1 MLPPSHP
8 FNLLVIDDETSLR
21 RTLRI
26 ALESMGHRVTEAANS
41 AQALTSL
48 QQQRFDL
55 AFLDLR
61 LGTERGLEL
70 LPELVSVAPGLH
82 VVIITA
88 FAGLD
93 SAIEAMRKGA
103 FDYLPKPFTPNQLRV
118 VLDRSALIRGLRNRV
133 TALEEQVGH
142 LAPDVELTTEEPTV
156 RKVFDVAFQVAPTE
170 ATVLLRGES
179 GTGKGVLARATHTRS
194 KRGSRTFVTVHCP
207 SLSAELLE
215 SDLFGHVKGAF
226 TGAVQDKPAKVEA
239 ADGGTLFLDEIG
251 DLPLALQP
259 KLLRLIQD
267 KTYERVG
274 DPTPRTADVRIMAAT
289 NRDLEADVKAGRFR
303 EDLFYRLNVI
313 EVTLPPLRNRRKDLL
328 PLARH
333 LLKFFSRQSGK
344 SVTGFSAE
352 AEAAMATYA
361 WPGNVRELRN
371 AVERGVI
378 LTPDE
383 VVGLEHLPGQLTS
396 AGSTRVEVGAAV
408 TIDALEA
415 EHIRRV
421 VASSPSL
428 DEAARILGIDPST
441 LYRKRRSAKFRTQSA
456 ESDEKPTHGD

>member
-1 MLPPSHP
+1 MQPPPDP
-8 FNLLVIDDETSLR
+8 FNLLVIDDEASLR
-21 RTLRI
+21 RTLRT
-26 ALESMGHRVTEAANS
+26 ALESIGHQVTEAANS
-41 AQALTSL
+41 AQALSAL
-48 QQQRFDL
+48 RLQRFDL

-61 LGTERGLEL
+61 LGTEKGLEL
-70 LPELVSVAPGLH
+70 LPELLRAAPGLH

-118 VLDRSALIRGLRNRV
+118 ALDRSDIVRGLRNRV
-133 TALEEQVGH
+133 AALEEQVGQ
-142 LAPDVELTTEEPTV
+142 LAPEVELDTEEPAV
-156 RKVFDVAFQVAPTE
+156 RELLEIAFRVAPTE
-170 ATVLLRGES
+170 ATILLRGES
-179 GTGKGVLARATHTRS
+179 GTGKSVLARAMHARS
-194 KRGSRTFVTVHCP
+194 KRANRPFVTVHCP

-226 TGAVQDKPAKVEA
+226 TGAVQDKTGKVEG
-239 ADGGTLFLDEIG
+239 ADGGTLLLDEIG

-267 KTYERVG
+267 RTYERVG
-274 DPTPRTADVRIMAAT
+274 EPAPRIANVRIMAAT
-289 NRDLEADVKAGRFR
+289 NRELEAEVRAGRFR

-313 EVTLPPLRNRRKDLL
+313 EIIVPPLRARLRDLF

-333 LLKFFSRQSGK
+333 LLGFFAQQSGK
-344 SVTGFSAE
+344 AVGGFTPE
-352 AEAAMATYA
+352 AEAALKAYA
-361 WPGNVRELRN
+361 WPGNIRELRN

-378 LTPDE
+378 LSPDGL
-383 VVGLEHLPGQLTS
+383 VGLEHLPGQLT
-396 AGSTRVEVGAAV
+396 AGVSTHIELGGPV
-408 TIDALEA
+408 TLDELEA

-421 VASSPSL
+421 IASSPSL

-441 LYRKRRSAKFRTQSA
+441 LYRKRKRTALPPKGS
-456 ESDEKPTHGD
+456 S